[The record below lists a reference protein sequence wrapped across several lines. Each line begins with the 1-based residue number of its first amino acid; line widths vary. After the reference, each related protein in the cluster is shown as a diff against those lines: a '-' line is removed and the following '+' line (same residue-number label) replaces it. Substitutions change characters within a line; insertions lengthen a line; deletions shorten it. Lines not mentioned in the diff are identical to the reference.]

1 MLQYFARRFLLMI
14 PTLLGISM
22 IIFIIMHFVPGGPV
36 EQALYRARMASMGE
50 AGAGGGGGA
59 GVQNIPQEAIEEMKK
74 AFGFDKP
81 WYTRYF
87 YWLANVLQLDLGK
100 SYRTYETVTSMIAS
114 RFPVSIYFGLLGFV
128 LSYLVCIPLGVVK
141 AIRHGSTF
149 DFASS
154 AIVFVGY
161 SIPGFALGTVLL
173 VLLGGGSFPALNY
186 FPLGKFRTTAYAD
199 LPSIVKDMESQ
210 EAVSDEFGDFQ
221 WEKMSL
227 PGKIIDQLWHTAL
240 PLICYMV
247 GSFAVLTVLMKN
259 SLLENLGQDYVRTAY
274 AKGLNERRVMFLH
287 VLRNSL
293 IPIST
298 GLGHAIGILMAG
310 SYLIERVFNIDG
322 IGMLGYTSLIN
333 RDYPVALGILMLNAL
348 LTLLGNILSD
358 VIYAIV
364 DPRIRF
370 S

>member
-22 IIFIIMHFVPGGPV
+22 IIFVIMHFVPGGPV
-36 EQALYRARMASMGE
+36 EQALYEARMAGMGE
-50 AGAGGGGGA
+50 AGGGGGGGSA
-59 GVQNIPQEAIEEMKK
+59 GVQNIPKEAIEEMKK

-81 WYTRYF
+81 WYIRYF
-87 YWLANVLQLDLGK
+87 YWLGNVVQLDLGK
-100 SYRTYETVTSMIAS
+100 SYRTYESVSSMIAS
-114 RFPVSIYFGLLGFV
+114 RFPVSIYFGLLGFL
-128 LSYLVCIPLGVVK
+128 LSYLVCIPLGIIK

-149 DFASS
+149 DVMSS
-154 AIVFVGY
+154 AIVFIGY
-161 SIPGFALGTVLL
+161 SIPGFVLGTVLL
-173 VLLGGGSFPALNY
+173 VLLGGGSFWNV

-199 LPSIVKDMESQ
+199 LPKIVKSIEPEDE
-210 EAVSDEFGDFQ
+210 VSDEFGDFQ
-221 WEKMSL
+221 WEKMSFA
-227 PGKIIDQLWHTAL
+227 GKALDQLWHTAL
-240 PLICYMV
+240 PLLCYMV
-247 GSFAVLTVLMKN
+247 GSFAILTVLMKN
-259 SLLENLGQDYVRTAY
+259 SMMENLGQDYVRTAF

-298 GLGHAIGILMAG
+298 GLGHAIGLIMAG
-310 SYLIERVFNIDG
+310 SYLIEKVFNING
-322 IGMLGYTSLIN
+322 LGLLGYTSLVG
-333 RDYPVALGILMLNAL
+333 RDYPVALGILMINAL

-358 VIYAIV
+358 VIYALV